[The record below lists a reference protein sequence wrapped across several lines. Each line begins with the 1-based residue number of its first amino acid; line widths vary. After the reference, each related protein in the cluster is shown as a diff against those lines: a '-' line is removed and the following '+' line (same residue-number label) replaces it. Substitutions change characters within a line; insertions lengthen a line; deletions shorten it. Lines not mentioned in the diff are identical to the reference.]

1 MRLLDQIVWID
12 GAGQRLGL
20 VPTLG
25 GGVAAWQWSTP
36 DGLIDLWRPWTGT
49 SDDRYTLASF
59 AMVPWS
65 NRISGGGF
73 THDGRHYPMRPNR
86 SGERYPIHGDGWLQP
101 WQLERTEP
109 ATAVMRLRSAH
120 FDGNPH
126 VYESE
131 QRFALA
137 AGGLDQTLTVT
148 HIGAGS
154 LPYGLGVHP
163 WFARTKQ
170 TRVQAN
176 IGGVWLSGSDP
187 IPTRHAS
194 ELPGTWDLRSGAPM
208 VGPLI
213 DNGYTGWDG
222 HAKIRW
228 PERALLLEVNAEV
241 DSVAAGLN
249 AASYCLIYRPLAGD
263 AFCFEPITQ
272 PIDAF
277 HLDGRPGLITL
288 AKGESLSLRMR
299 WRVRRE

>member
-1 MRLLDQIVWID
+1 MDLQDQIVWID

-20 VPTLG
+20 LPKLG

-36 DGLIDLWRPWTGT
+36 TGLIDLWRRWTGA

-73 THDGRHYPMRPNR
+73 THDGRQYPIRPNR
-86 SGERYPIHGDGWLQP
+86 AGEPYPIHGDGWLQA
-101 WQLERTEP
+101 WQLDRPE
-109 ATAVMRLRSAH
+109 AASAVMRLRSTN
-120 FDGNPH
+120 FDGDPY
-126 VYESE
+126 VYEAE
-131 QRFALA
+131 QRFSLV

-163 WFARTKQ
+163 WFIRT
-170 TRVQAN
+170 TRTRLQAN
-176 IGGVWLSGSDP
+176 IRGVWLCGEDP
-187 IPTRHAS
+187 IPTRYTS
-194 ELPGTWDLRSGAPM
+194 DLPATWDLRSGAPM
-208 VGPLI
+208 AGALI

-222 HAKIRW
+222 HAQIHW
-228 PERALLLEVNAEV
+228 PERRLLLEVDSEV
-241 DSVAAGLN
+241 DKVPAEPSAS
-249 AASYCLIYRPLAGD
+249 SYCLVYRPPTVD

-288 AKGESLSLRMR
+288 AKGERMR
-299 WRVRRE
+299 LRIRWRMRSE